1 MKPKHHRV
9 IILGSGPAG
18 STAAIYTARAE
29 LKPVVFEGLQAGGQ
43 LTITTEVENYPGFRE
58 GIPGPDLVETMK
70 AQAERFGAV
79 YTADEAIWVSLALRP
94 FLLRTHEGEYSCDAL
109 IIATGASARWLGL
122 ATEKKYM
129 GHGVSACA
137 TCDGFFFRDKEI
149 AVVGGGDTAMEEATF
164 LTRFASKVTIIHRR
178 GEMRA
183 SRIMLEKAQRN
194 PRIHWALHQ
203 TVEEILGEDFPLHV
217 TGVKLRNVQDNAVS
231 LLHVDGVFMGIGHE
245 PNSKVFKGQI
255 EMDPNGY
262 ILTQGK
268 STVTNV
274 PGVFAAGDVQ
284 DHRYRQAITAAAS
297 GCMAALD
304 VEKFLEE

>member
-29 LKPVVFEGLQAGGQ
+29 FHPVVFEGLQAGGQ
-43 LTITTEVENYPGFRE
+43 LTITTEVENYPGFQN
-58 GIPGPDLVETMK
+58 GIPGPDLMETMK

-79 YTADEAIWVSLALRP
+79 YIADEAIWVSLAQRP
-94 FLLRTHEGEYSCDAL
+94 FLLRTHEHEYSCDAL
-109 IIATGASARWLGL
+109 IIATGATARWLGL
-122 ATEKKYM
+122 ASEKKYM

-164 LTRFASKVTIIHRR
+164 LTKFASKVTIIHRR
-178 GEMRA
+178 GELRA
-183 SRIMLEKAQRN
+183 SRIMIEKAQRN

-203 TVEEILGEDFPLHV
+203 NVEEIIGEDFPLHV
-217 TGVKLRNVQDNAVS
+217 TGVKLRHVQDKASS

-245 PNSKVFKGQI
+245 PNSKVFKGQL

-262 ILTQGK
+262 IITQGK
-268 STVTNV
+268 STVTNI

-284 DHRYRQAITAAAS
+284 DHHYRQAITAAGS

-304 VEKFLEE
+304 VEKFLEA